1 MKVQE
6 MVFDLSNWHIEVS
19 MLGLSKTE
27 FKMFNIKVHHAGI
40 ECITP
45 NIVEKV
51 NNSSKLV
58 RLCHGNELNS
68 M

>member
-1 MKVQE
+1 
-6 MVFDLSNWHIEVS
+6 MVFELSDWHFEVS

-45 NIVEKV
+45 NIVDKV
-51 NNSSKLV
+51 YKSYKSV
-58 RLCHGNELNS
+58 SLCDGDEFNA